1 MPPAYPALNA
11 RAKRPITG
19 EVNPYASTAAYQEQA
34 VLTASPAQLVVLLY
48 DGIVRFLRQADVAL
62 GERATVHAHDRMS
75 KAEAIIDELQA
86 TLDMSQGRLP
96 ENLEGIYV
104 FWKRLLWEVRL
115 ERDRDK
121 LARLIGMVDNLRGAW
136 AQIAQSG

>member
-1 MPPAYPALNA
+1 
-11 RAKRPITG
+11 
-19 EVNPYASTAAYQEQA
+19 VNPYASTAAYQEQA

-121 LARLIGMVDNLRGAW
+121 LARLIGMVDNLREAW